1 MKRKIGLNHLR
12 LSVALSMLAAVSI
25 VLGKYLAFNIGE
37 FLRFSLENLPTLFVA
52 AVWGPVAAAL
62 VAAVADLVGSLMVGY
77 AINPIIT
84 LGAVTLGVV
93 SGTSFRL
100 TKKMRT
106 LPRVAISVLLGH
118 LCGSVLI
125 KSLGLTVFYG
135 TDFSVIVGWR
145 LLNYLAVGA
154 IEGVILLSLLRS
166 KAVLKAASYLS
177 EERGTAKGMSYNE
190 ALEYIHGVSWT
201 FCKPGLDRIRE
212 LCESLGSP
220 QRKLK
225 FIHVAGTNGKG
236 SFSSMTANILS
247 KAGYRVGLF
256 TSPYVL
262 RFNERIQINGVP
274 IPDATLAKIT
284 ERVKPI
290 ADAMVDKPTEFE
302 FITAIGLEYFATEDV
317 DVVVLEAGL
326 GGRLDSTNIIESPL
340 LSVITGISLDHTAI
354 LGDTVEKIA
363 TEKAGIIKEG
373 SPVLFGGEWGQAYEV
388 ISSVAR
394 ERGSACYITER
405 DKIFIHSADLS
416 GTSFDYKCYT
426 AARISLLGLYQ
437 PYNAATVLEA
447 VEILKSRG
455 LKISRDAVY
464 EGLASAVWHARFEI
478 IGRSPLF
485 IFDGA
490 HNPEGISE
498 AVRSIKHYFGEKRVY
513 IISGVLRDKDYGYI
527 AGRLSEVAERV
538 FTITPDNP
546 RALTAE
552 EYRDAIRSR
561 GADAVACENIEEAIR
576 LSFASAIEDSRAVI
590 CLGSLYTYCEVIEIL
605 NKE

>member
-1 MKRKIGLNHLR
+1 MKRKVGLNHLR

-25 VLGKYLAFNIGE
+25 ILGKYLAFNVGE
-37 FLRFSLENLPTLFVA
+37 YLRFSLENLPTLFA
-52 AVWGPVAAAL
+52 GAVWGPVAAAL

-84 LGAVTLGVV
+84 LGAVALGVV

-100 TKKMRT
+100 TRRMRT
-106 LPRVAISVLLGH
+106 LPRVAIAVLLGH

-154 IEGVILLSLLRS
+154 IEGAVLFSLLSS
-166 KAVLKAASYLS
+166 KAVLRAAKYLT
-177 EERGTAKGMSYNE
+177 EGRGSLVGMSYK
-190 ALEYIHGVSWT
+190 AAIEYIHGVSWT

-212 LCESLGSP
+212 LCEGLGSP

-236 SFSSMTANILS
+236 SFSSMTASILA

-284 ERVKPI
+284 ERVRPI
-290 ADAMVDKPTEFE
+290 ADAMADKPTEFE
-302 FITAIGLEYFATEDV
+302 LITAIGFEYFAAEGV

-340 LSVITGISLDHTAI
+340 LSVITGVSLDHTAI
-354 LGDTVEKIA
+354 LGDTEEKIA
-363 TEKAGIIKEG
+363 AEKAGIIKDG
-373 SPVLFGGEWGQAYEV
+373 SPVLFGGEWGSCYEI
-388 ISSVAR
+388 ISAVAR

-405 DKIFIHSADLS
+405 DKIFIREADLS
-416 GTSFDYKCYT
+416 GTVFDYKGYT
-426 AARISLLGLYQ
+426 GTRISLLGLYQ

-455 LKISRDAVY
+455 LKISQEAVY
-464 EGLASAVWHARFEI
+464 DGLSSAVWHARFEI

-490 HNPEGISE
+490 HNPEGIFE
-498 AVRSIKHYFGEKRVY
+498 AVRSIKHYFGGKRVY

-538 FTITPDNP
+538 FTVTPSNP

-552 EYRDAIRSR
+552 EYRDAIISR
-561 GADAVACENIEEAIR
+561 GADAVACESIEEAIR
-576 LSFASAIEDSRAVI
+576 LSFAAAEDGRAVI
-590 CLGSLYTYCEVIEIL
+590 CLGSLYTYGEVIEIL